1 MSWTKELIRR
11 RRMLTGELPQTATEA
26 LRSSL
31 AALAEPELP
40 GLRALVEKPIVP
52 APYGPEA
59 PADWRATV
67 LPDAAAQPQI
77 DLETALL
84 DAMSRAVN
92 HLHTHPEGSLHRP
105 AVVVR
110 SVTPLPDGLK
120 LRLNPV
126 AVAPLLYEAMPY
138 DAEGALWGISGLR
151 ARTYR
156 RSTELYLVDAPQ
168 ARVELLGVD
177 KAAWHAAMVYRA
189 VRNRELEKGACL
201 AKAAPDGLSP
211 QEEEWLS
218 SYVRAFGPAEVASG
232 VLRRIGILSE
242 TLWIRTWPTGCSAL
256 NIEWPGHAPQ
266 RPSVSLALADPLFGL
281 PGAEIATAPDLK
293 FPRANRRCSHGDL
306 CSTHDLRFRF
316 DELPSDSADSLV
328 ANVKA
333 SAQEEWEAWNE
344 TLDVSSGKR

>member
-11 RRMLTGELPQTATEA
+11 RRTLTGESHQTATEA

-52 APYGPEA
+52 APYGPQA

-67 LPDAAAQPQI
+67 LPDATTQPQI
-77 DLETALL
+77 DLEAALF

-105 AVVVR
+105 AVVVQ

-138 DAEGALWGISGLR
+138 DVEGALWGIRGLR

-177 KAAWHAAMVYRA
+177 KAAWRAAIVYRA
-189 VRNRELEKGACL
+189 VRNREFDEGVCL
-201 AKAAPDGLSP
+201 AKAAPDRLSP
-211 QEEEWLS
+211 QEEESLS
-218 SYVRAFGPAEVASG
+218 TYVRAFGPAEVASG
-232 VLRRIGILSE
+232 VLRRIGILSG
-242 TLWIRTWPTGCSAL
+242 TLWIRTWPTGCSVF

-266 RPSVSLALADPLFGL
+266 RPGVSLALADPLFGL
-281 PGAEIATAPDLK
+281 RGAEIASAPDLK
-293 FPRANRRCSHGDL
+293 FPRANRRCGHGDL
-306 CSTHDLRFRF
+306 CSTHHLRFRF
-316 DELPSDSADSLV
+316 DELPSGSADSRMDEI
-328 ANVKA
+328 KA
-333 SAQEEWEAWNE
+333 GTQAEWEAWHE
-344 TLDVSSGKR
+344 VLGGLPSKR